1 MRPLDPERIHRI
13 LIRATNWVGDAVMS
27 LPALRAIRL
36 RFPQAHIALL
46 ARPWVADVYAHESF
60 ANELILFHPSRGARD
75 LAAKWKLSRDLS
87 ARGFDLAI
95 LLPNSFES
103 AAMAAV
109 AGIPVRAGYSR
120 DGRGPL
126 LTHPAKAPVRGSIPR
141 HESFYYMELLRQLG
155 IVEKLPEEIVI
166 RLDRVPP
173 ASTGL
178 SGPVVGVSP
187 GAAFGGA
194 KRWLPERFAESAV
207 TVARAI
213 GGSVAI
219 FGTPDETDICAQ
231 VLDLI
236 SKSEI
241 EARDFGGKTNLR
253 EFIELAAG
261 CRVFLT
267 NDSGSMHIASALG
280 IPTVTV
286 FGATDHI
293 ATGPTGDKARIVRE
307 PVDCSPCLKREC
319 PIDHRCMTRV
329 SADRVAQ
336 TAFELLK

>member
-1 MRPLDPERIHRI
+1 
-13 LIRATNWVGDAVMS
+13 MS
-27 LPALRAIRL
+27 LPALRAVRL
-36 RFPQAHIALL
+36 RFPQAHITLL

-75 LAAKWKLSRDLS
+75 LGAKWKLSRDLS
-87 ARGFDLAI
+87 ARRFDLAI

-103 AAMAAV
+103 AAMAVV
-109 AGIPVRAGYSR
+109 AGIPLRAGYSR
-120 DGRGPL
+120 DGRGLL
-126 LTHPAKAPVRGSIPR
+126 LTHAAKAPQRGSIPR

-173 ASTGL
+173 AATGL
-178 SGPVVGVSP
+178 FGPVVGVSP

-219 FGTPDETDICAQ
+219 FGTRDETDICAQ

-307 PVDCSPCLKREC
+307 PVECSPCLKREC

-329 SADRVAQ
+329 SADRVAR